1 MNRSQSIAEA
11 TRRFIEA
18 DKKHAVA
25 RAKAETAKTALDRVS
40 RNHAQF
46 RAQSA
51 AV

>member
-1 MNRSQSIAEA
+1 MNRTESIAEA

-25 RAKAETAKTALDRVS
+25 RAKAERAKVALDQLS
-40 RNHAQF
+40 QNHAQF
-46 RAQSA
+46 RAQQT